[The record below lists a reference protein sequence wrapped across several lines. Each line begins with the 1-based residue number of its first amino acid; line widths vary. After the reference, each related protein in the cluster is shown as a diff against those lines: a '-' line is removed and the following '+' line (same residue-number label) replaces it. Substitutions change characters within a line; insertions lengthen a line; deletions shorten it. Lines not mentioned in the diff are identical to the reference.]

1 MISGRDQSRADDVI
15 QPLSALRHLQTS
27 GSAGLSTFAFRRGI
41 QSCGLSAPLSIISRF
56 RFSTRNMGEDLDLF
70 GLPDSRSSALR
81 AGKDISFGSVSQS
94 SHFKKRRRFANWTDL
109 NFFFFFFQIAGIVS
123 KVFEHPFDLCK
134 VRLQTQVLDQ
144 IARFS
149 GPIDC
154 LTKTWKNEGFRGL
167 YRVRVH
173 LAHRRGLVRVLTD
186 YMRYPP
192 FFLGCRVYQLQ

>member
-109 NFFFFFFQIAGIVS
+109 NFFFS
-123 KVFEHPFDLCK
+123 
-134 VRLQTQVLDQ
+134 RLQ
-144 IARFS
+144 
-149 GPIDC
+149 
-154 LTKTWKNEGFRGL
+154 EL
-167 YRVRVH
+167 YQKYSSIRSTSVRS
-173 LAHRRGLVRVLTD
+173 
-186 YMRYPP
+186 
-192 FFLGCRVYQLQ
+192 GCRHKFSIRLPGSVGQSTA